1 MNGVS
6 WKEKVEDAI
15 RDYGK
20 GREALLPCLE
30 AIQDSLGYI
39 SREAITYLRENLGI
53 PSVEIYGVITFY
65 GMLTTQEQGKYVIRI
80 PNSLPCYLNGAQEI
94 IDALEEELRIRCGE
108 TTSDKRFTLEAVS
121 CLALCDKAP
130 AMMINEEIYGNLTKE
145 RAKEIVSELRR
156 Q

>member
-1 MNGVS
+1 MGEVL
-6 WKEKVEDAI
+6 WKSKVEDTI

-20 GREALLPCLE
+20 SREALLPCLE

-39 SREAITYLRENLGI
+39 SQDAITYLRENLGI
-53 PSVEIYGVITFY
+53 PLVDIYGVITFY

-94 IDALEEELRIRCGE
+94 INALEEELGIRCGE
-108 TTSDKRFTLEAVS
+108 TTPDKKFTLEKVS
-121 CLALCDKAP
+121 CLALCNLAP
-130 AMMINEEIYGNLTKE
+130 AMMVNEKIYGNLTKK